1 MTTRTRSFLTNTLT
15 HLMWDGTGWT
25 ATGFTSGAVS
35 VTPEQLAFI
44 RATWDFSYVRITG
57 TSVGC

>member
-1 MTTRTRSFLTNTLT
+1 
-15 HLMWDGTGWT
+15 MWDGTGWT